1 MAIQLY
7 MLEQLQQVN
16 GEGIIL
22 DHPYPLENM
31 SAGIQ
36 ININAL
42 GPSFSQYMLQE
53 GLLLQRISLKE
64 LPMIMEEDI
73 VSDEIPYTRYLYSA
87 YDAVSNRL

>member
-1 MAIQLY
+1 
-7 MLEQLQQVN
+7 
-16 GEGIIL
+16 
-22 DHPYPLENM
+22 
-31 SAGIQ
+31 
-36 ININAL
+36 
-42 GPSFSQYMLQE
+42 MLQE